1 MKKVHVLILI
11 VKIIRNEFLKKIYFT
26 SISQNLNTEY
36 TETNQMK
43 NLDLIYRHYTGKI
56 THKIEIYQLKDHEQI
71 YK

>member
-11 VKIIRNEFLKKIYFT
+11 VKIIRNEFLKKT

>member
-11 VKIIRNEFLKKIYFT
+11 VKIIRNEFLKKT

-56 THKIEIYQLKDHEQI
+56 AHKIEIYQLKDHGQI